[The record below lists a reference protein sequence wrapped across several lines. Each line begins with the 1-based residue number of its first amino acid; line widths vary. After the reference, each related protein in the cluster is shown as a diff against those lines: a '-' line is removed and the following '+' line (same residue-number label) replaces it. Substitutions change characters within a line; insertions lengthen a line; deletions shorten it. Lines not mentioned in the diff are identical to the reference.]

1 MQKYYA
7 KRVFGYWV
15 TLIQDE
21 QDEEQEEE
29 EGGNEGAYPRRQLGG
44 KIIAN
49 YLSIIC
55 IKFVPC
61 LLTYNSGVW
70 CIVPLVSSM

>member
-1 MQKYYA
+1 MQKYST

-44 KIIAN
+44 KII
-49 YLSIIC
+49 
-55 IKFVPC
+55 VH
-61 LLTYNSGVW
+61 
-70 CIVPLVSSM
+70 

>member
-49 YLSIIC
+49 YLSMIF
-55 IKFVPC
+55 IKFV
-61 LLTYNSGVW
+61 LFF
-70 CIVPLVSSM
+70 

>member
-15 TLIQDE
+15 TLLQDE

-44 KIIAN
+44 KII
-49 YLSIIC
+49 
-55 IKFVPC
+55 FH
-61 LLTYNSGVW
+61 
-70 CIVPLVSSM
+70 